1 MELPMDL
8 TTLFGLTGKV
18 ALITGGSRGIGAMF
32 VEGFLAAG
40 CERVYISARKGP
52 QVAAAVDHFGDRVIG
67 IPGDVSTVEGC
78 RAIAAE
84 IAERETKLD
93 ILINNAGAAWG
104 APFEDFPEAGWDK
117 VMDVNVK
124 APFFL
129 TQALYPL
136 LKAAGTADAP
146 AKVVNIGSID
156 GQRLNPWDTWSYHAS
171 KSSILYLTKRM
182 AARLVRDHINVT
194 AIAPGAFESD
204 MNRAA
209 RDHGDDVAK
218 GIPAKRIGTPED
230 MAAAAI
236 YLCSRAGDYVVG
248 ETITVDGGLV
258 HAALG
263 TSIDA

>member
-84 IAERETKLD
+84 VAARESKLD

-218 GIPAKRIGTPED
+218 GIPAKRIGRPED

>member
-1 MELPMDL
+1 MDI
-8 TTLFGLTGKV
+8 TNLFGLQGKV

-40 CERVYISARKGP
+40 CERIYISARKGP
-52 QVAAAVDHFGDRVIG
+52 QIAAAVEKFGDRVIG

-78 RAIAAE
+78 KALAAE
-84 IAERETKLD
+84 IAKREDKLD

-104 APFEDFPEAGWDK
+104 APFEEFPEAGWDK

-124 APFFL
+124 GPFFL

-136 LKAAGTADAP
+136 LKAAGTHDRP
-146 AKVVNIGSID
+146 AKVVNVGSID
-156 GQRLNPWDTWSYHAS
+156 GMRLNPWDTWSYHAS

-182 AARLVRDHINVT
+182 AATLVKDNIIVT
-194 AIAPGAFESD
+194 AIAPGAFESE

-209 RDHGDDVAK
+209 RDHGDQVAK
-218 GIPAKRIGTPED
+218 GIPARRIGTPED

-236 YLCSRAGDYVVG
+236 YLCSRAGDYVIG
-248 ETITVDGGLV
+248 ETLTVDGGLV
-258 HAALG
+258 HAAVG
-263 TSIDA
+263 TSVDA

>member
-1 MELPMDL
+1 MDL
-8 TTLFGLTGKV
+8 TTLFGLTGKT

-52 QVAAAVDHFGDRVIG
+52 QVASAVEKFGERVIG

-78 RAIAAE
+78 KALAAA

-104 APFEDFPEAGWDK
+104 APFEEFPEAGWDK

-124 APFFL
+124 GPFFL

-136 LKAAGTADAP
+136 LKAAGAQDSP
-146 AKVVNIGSID
+146 AKVVNVGSID
-156 GQRLNPWDTWSYHAS
+156 GLRLNPWDTWSYHAS

-182 AARLVRDHINVT
+182 AARLVKDNIIVT

-209 RDHGDDVAK
+209 RDHGDEVAK
-218 GIPAKRIGTPED
+218 GIPARRIGTPED

-236 YLCSRAGDYVVG
+236 YLCSRAGDYVIG

-258 HAALG
+258 HAAVG

>member
-1 MELPMDL
+1 MNLNS
-8 TTLFGLTGKV
+8 LFGLEGKV

-78 RAIAAE
+78 KAIAATV
-84 IAERETKLD
+84 AERESKLD

-104 APFEDFPEAGWDK
+104 APFEEFPEAGWDK

-124 APFFL
+124 GPFFL

-136 LKAAGTADAP
+136 LKAAGSPDRP
-146 AKVVNIGSID
+146 AKVVNVGSID
-156 GQRLNPWDTWSYHAS
+156 GLRLNPWETWSYHAS

-182 AARLVRDHINVT
+182 AARLVRDNIIVT

-209 RDHGDDVAK
+209 RDHGDEVAK

-236 YLCSRAGDYVVG
+236 YLCSRAGDYVIG

-258 HAALG
+258 HASVG

>member
-1 MELPMDL
+1 MNLNS
-8 TTLFGLTGKV
+8 LFGLEGRI

-52 QVAAAVDHFGDRVIG
+52 QVAAAVDHFGDCVVG

-78 RAIAAE
+78 RTLAAE
-84 IAERETKLD
+84 IAARENRLD
-93 ILINNAGAAWG
+93 ILVNNAGAAWG
-104 APFEDFPEAGWDK
+104 APFEDFPESGWDK

-124 APFFL
+124 GPFFL

-136 LKAAGTADAP
+136 LKAAASPERP
-146 AKVVNIGSID
+146 AKVINVGSID
-156 GQRLNPWDTWSYHAS
+156 GQRLNPWDTYSYHAS
-171 KSSILYLTKRM
+171 KSAILWLTKRM
-182 AARLVRDHINVT
+182 AARLVRDNIIAT
-194 AIAPGAFESD
+194 AIAPGAFESE
-204 MNRAA
+204 MNKAA
-209 RDHGDDVAK
+209 RDHGNEVAK

-236 YLCSRAGDYVVG
+236 YLASRAGDYVIG
-248 ETITVDGGLV
+248 ETLTVDGGLV
-258 HAALG
+258 HAAVG

>member
-1 MELPMDL
+1 MDL
-8 TTLFGLTGKV
+8 TTLFGLHGKT

-52 QVAAAVDHFGDRVIG
+52 QVAAAVERFGERVIG

-78 RAIAAE
+78 QTLAAA
-84 IAERETKLD
+84 IAEREDKLD

-104 APFEDFPEAGWDK
+104 APFAEFPEAGWDK

-124 APFFL
+124 GPFFL
-129 TQALYPL
+129 TQALLPL
-136 LKAAGTADAP
+136 LKAAATHDRP

-171 KSSILYLTKRM
+171 KSAILYLTKRM
-182 AARLVRDHINVT
+182 AATLVKDHIIVT

-236 YLCSRAGDYVVG
+236 YLCSRAGDYVIG

>member
-1 MELPMDL
+1 MDL
-8 TTLFGLTGKV
+8 TSLFGLNGKV

>member
-1 MELPMDL
+1 MNLNS
-8 TTLFGLTGKV
+8 LFGLQGKV

-52 QVAAAVDHFGDRVIG
+52 QVAAAVDHFGDKVIG

-78 RAIAAE
+78 KAIAAAV
-84 IAERETKLD
+84 AERESKLD

-104 APFEDFPEAGWDK
+104 APFEEFPESGWDK

-124 APFFL
+124 GPFFL

-136 LKAAGTADAP
+136 LKAAGTPDRP
-146 AKVVNIGSID
+146 AKVVNVGSID
-156 GQRLNPWDTWSYHAS
+156 GLRLNPWETWSYHAS

-182 AARLVRDHINVT
+182 AARLVRDNIVVT

-209 RDHGDDVAK
+209 RDHGNEVAK
-218 GIPAKRIGTPED
+218 GIPARRIGTPED

-236 YLCSRAGDYVVG
+236 YLCSRAGDYVIG
-248 ETITVDGGLV
+248 ETLAVDGGLV
-258 HAALG
+258 HAAVG

>member
-1 MELPMDL
+1 MDI
-8 TTLFGLTGKV
+8 TSLFGLHGRT

-52 QVAAAVDHFGDRVIG
+52 QVAAAVERFGDRVVG
-67 IPGDVSTVEGC
+67 IPGDVSSVEGC
-78 RAIAAE
+78 RAIAAAL
-84 IAERETKLD
+84 AERETKLD

-104 APFEDFPEAGWDK
+104 APFEEFPESGWDK

-124 APFFL
+124 GPFFL

-136 LKAAGTADAP
+136 LKAAATHDRP
-146 AKVVNIGSID
+146 AKVVNVGSID
-156 GQRLNPWDTWSYHAS
+156 GLRLNPWDTWSYHAS

-182 AARLVRDHINVT
+182 AARLVKDNIIVT

-209 RDHGDDVAK
+209 RDHGDEVAK
-218 GIPAKRIGTPED
+218 GIPARRIGTAED
-230 MAAAAI
+230 MAAAAL
-236 YLCSRAGDYVVG
+236 YLCSRAGDYVIG
-248 ETITVDGGLV
+248 ETLTVDGGLV

>member
-1 MELPMDL
+1 MNLNS
-8 TTLFGLTGKV
+8 LFGLEGKV

-40 CERVYISARKGP
+40 CERIYISARKGP

-78 RAIAAE
+78 KAIAAAV
-84 IAERETKLD
+84 AEREPKLD

-104 APFEDFPEAGWDK
+104 APFEEFPEAGWDK

-124 APFFL
+124 GPFFL

-136 LKAAGTADAP
+136 LKAAGSPDRP
-146 AKVVNIGSID
+146 AKVVNVGSID
-156 GQRLNPWDTWSYHAS
+156 GLRLNPWETWSYHAS

-182 AARLVRDHINVT
+182 AARLVRDNIIVT

-209 RDHGDDVAK
+209 RDHGDEVAK

-236 YLCSRAGDYVVG
+236 YLCSRAGDYVIG

-258 HAALG
+258 HAAVG

>member
-1 MELPMDL
+1 MDL
-8 TTLFGLTGKV
+8 NSLFGLHGKT

-52 QVAAAVDHFGDRVIG
+52 QVAAAVERFGDRVVG
-67 IPGDVSTVEGC
+67 IPGDVSSVEGC
-78 RAIAAE
+78 RALAAA

-104 APFEDFPEAGWDK
+104 APFDDFPESGWDK

-124 APFFL
+124 GPFFL

-136 LKAAGTADAP
+136 LKAAGTADRP
-146 AKVVNIGSID
+146 AKVVNVGSID
-156 GQRLNPWDTWSYHAS
+156 GLRLNSMETYSYHAS
-171 KSSILYLTKRM
+171 KAAILYLTKRL

-194 AIAPGAFESD
+194 AIAPGAFAST
-204 MNRAA
+204 MNKAA
-209 RDHGDDVAK
+209 RDHGDAVAPN
-218 GIPAKRIGTPED
+218 IPAKRIGTAED

-236 YLCSRAGDYVVG
+236 YLCSRAGDYVIG

-263 TSIDA
+263 GSIAG